1 MDISQ
6 DKSKH
11 W

>member
-6 DKSKH
+6 VR
-11 W
+11 

>member
-6 DKSKH
+6 VN
-11 W
+11 